1 MTRRGSGIS
10 RRREGFR
17 ERVQKYR
24 VYAHDTERGEFGT
37 QRILHGA
44 DPSLPCGGTC
54 APLNLRDWHNGR
66 QPIKA
71 EKRIGKAAGA
81 FVTTPHC
88 PPQEPDLKIPFAK
101 TFSRMEQAN
110 SEEEGSYSFNFL
122 KNGKQSVW
130 WFLCPHRVQCTC
142 LK

>member
-1 MTRRGSGIS
+1 MTRRGSGMS

-17 ERVQKYR
+17 ERAQTKYR
-24 VYAHDTERGEFGT
+24 VYTHDTEREFGT

-44 DPSLPCGGTC
+44 DPSLPCGGPC
-54 APLNLRDWHNGR
+54 APLNLRDWDNGR

-71 EKRIGKAAGA
+71 EKRIGKAARA

-88 PPQEPDLKIPFAK
+88 TPQEPDLKIPFAK

-110 SEEEGSYSFNFL
+110 SEQEGSYSFNFL
-122 KNGKQSVW
+122 KNGKRCVVLVPPSG
-130 WFLCPHRVQCTC
+130 PAHMS
-142 LK
+142 

>member
-10 RRREGFR
+10 RRQEGFR
-17 ERVQKYR
+17 ER

-44 DPSLPCGGTC
+44 EPSLPRGGPC
-54 APLNLRDWHNGR
+54 APLNLRDWHNGM

-71 EKRIGKAAGA
+71 EKRQKGSTSLCHY
-81 FVTTPHC
+81 TTL
-88 PPQEPDLKIPFAK
+88 PPASQTLKSPLPK
-101 TFSRMEQAN
+101 KFSRMEQAN

-130 WFLCPHRVQCTC
+130 WFSCPHQVQCTC
-142 LK
+142 LKGN